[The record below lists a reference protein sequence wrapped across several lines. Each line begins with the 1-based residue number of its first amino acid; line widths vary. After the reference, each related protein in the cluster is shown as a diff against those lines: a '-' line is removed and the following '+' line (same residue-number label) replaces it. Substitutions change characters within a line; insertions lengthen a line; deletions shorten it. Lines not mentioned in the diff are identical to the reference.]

1 MQFQQ
6 RKRLY
11 NLSRPDEPLEPDDP
25 RNVDFDALPD
35 EVRGRSWRG
44 ALADEI
50 ELSDRPVCF
59 LVAGL
64 PGSGKSTELKRL
76 AQRLASS
83 TSAGL
88 LPVFV
93 DAEDLLDL
101 TSAIDIPDVVTA
113 ILYESERAVLAA
125 EGKDSSDALQDGYV
139 QRFWTWL
146 QNTDVELGKG
156 NFAVGGGS
164 SLPVEFKTRPSLRQ
178 RVRATVSG
186 HLTQF
191 LVDARTEMKLLDE
204 RAVAAGHGG
213 LLVIFDSLEKLR
225 GTTSAWYDVLD
236 SAEVFFRKGVP
247 NLDLPVHIIFTVPT
261 ALLTRIPKI
270 RLLPMLK
277 LSTREGVAYEP
288 GIAAARM
295 LIDQRVPKADLVEIF
310 GDSAEARV
318 RQMILWTGGYPRELI
333 RLLQSAIRDAAA
345 GPLAEEP
352 FQRLFAQLV
361 ETFRVL
367 VTQDVIPWLATVS
380 RQRFMTVQD
389 ENHRLAAD
397 RMLQNNVILYYSN
410 SQGWHDL
417 HPAVYENPDLQAAL
431 KAPP

>member
-1 MQFQQ
+1 MEFQQ

-277 LSTREGVAYEP
+277 LSTRDGVAYEP

-295 LIDQRVPKADLVEIF
+295 LIDQRVPKADLVAIF

-345 GPLAEEP
+345 GPLA
-352 FQRLFAQLV
+352 
-361 ETFRVL
+361 
-367 VTQDVIPWLATVS
+367 DCS
-380 RQRFMTVQD
+380 RSWSRRFGCWS
-389 ENHRLAAD
+389 R
-397 RMLQNNVILYYSN
+397 RM
-410 SQGWHDL
+410 
-417 HPAVYENPDLQAAL
+417 
-431 KAPP
+431 